1 VDKRLISSRRNLFGE
16 YTSGEFK
23 FTGYLFFDKSGGK
36 LSLVKLKLRD
46 MSQSSKLVGALRT
59 KYGEPSTQ
67 GRTQLAEF
75 WVWRTNT
82 DQISVVKIGAGAVTA
97 DVSLDYQP
105 RIRSSASVM

>member
-1 VDKRLISSRRNLFGE
+1 MKA
-16 YTSGEFK
+16 
-23 FTGYLFFDKSGGK
+23 
-36 LSLVKLKLRD
+36 RD
-46 MSQSSKLVGALRT
+46 VGQSAKLVGALRT

-97 DVSLDYQP
+97 DVSLDYKP
-105 RIRSSASVM
+105 RTTSSNKGL